1 MLKRYDGVMQE
12 QLKCGIIVKVDPWT
26 TKGMLK
32 HYIPHH
38 AVITPQKT
46 TTKICIVYDGLSK
59 TKRENKSLN
68 ECVLQGPVILED
80 LCGLLL
86 RFRTHKIG
94 LASDIEKAFLQV
106 GLQEMEFDIT
116 QFLWL
121 KDLNIPQA
129 ESNIQIPP
137 FGAVSSPFLLGA
149 TILYHFKKKET
160 EVAKKIERDICMN
173 NVITGENSTKKLWH
187 FTMKPN

>member
-1 MLKRYDGVMQE
+1 M
-12 QLKCGIIVKVDPWT
+12 
-26 TKGMLK
+26 K

-46 TTKICIVYDGLSK
+46 TTKICIVYDGPAK

-68 ECVLQGPVILED
+68 ECLLQGPVILED

-116 QFLWL
+116 RFLWL
-121 KDLNIPQA
+121 KDLNIPHA
-129 ESNIQIPP
+129 ESNIQILRFTRVP
-137 FGAVSSPFLLGA
+137 FGAISSPFLLGA
-149 TILYHFKKKET
+149 TILYHLKKKET

-173 NVITGENSTKKLWH
+173 NVITGENSTKKL
-187 FTMKPN
+187 